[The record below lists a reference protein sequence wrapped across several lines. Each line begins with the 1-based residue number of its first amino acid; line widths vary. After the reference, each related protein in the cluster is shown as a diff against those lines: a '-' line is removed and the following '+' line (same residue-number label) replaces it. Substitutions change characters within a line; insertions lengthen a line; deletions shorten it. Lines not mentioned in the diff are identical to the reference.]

1 MLFGIKPLQQGFCQA
16 RNFEDA
22 PIDETQKVF
31 RRAEAQSMRA
41 RIFGCM
47 KACITGWFLSPVT
60 CKTYHI
66 FISTN
71 Y

>member
-41 RIFGCM
+41 RIFGCIESM
-47 KACITGWFLSPVT
+47 HYRLVFKSCHMQNLSHL
-60 CKTYHI
+60 YI
-66 FISTN
+66 